1 MLYHVVFDSQSDSFT
16 KRFHIAL
23 HAQDIK
29 NFISWEIVAS
39 EEAIA
44 VTSAVHTIRL
54 RRITASSH
62 TFVEWFTDFSS
73 DATFEVIEDS
83 KFKKL
88 DAFKDLAE
96 ASK

>member
-1 MLYHVVFDSQSDSFT
+1 LILKAIRSLI
-16 KRFHIAL
+16 KFHITL

-73 DATFEVIEDS
+73 DATFGVIEDS
-83 KFKKL
+83 KFKKF